1 MKKITLLF
9 LFVLVGMQA
18 FAQPSTIT
26 ITAPTDATSVR
37 ITGPWWEWNPTGGP
51 IATLNPDGTWLI
63 SLTSGA
69 GAMEYLIVVD
79 GVQENLIDNSQGGE
93 CTARVDAGNIVTD
106 SSNYANRKWLPT
118 DGVDYSETYDD
129 CSQMVFPDTDISTPV
144 TLPLDFSDDNQLFT
158 YVGNSEG
165 GSVVM
170 EAGKMR
176 FNGNGH
182 IYDNAYLDLTSTFS
196 LMDAA
201 NNTFTI
207 TMDPLLVPAGEER
220 THLIKASIG
229 IGAAVEL
236 TGKSIG
242 SGVQDVTFNFG
253 AMGAE
258 PWDRITIFMDFNTD
272 KVTDYLISSIT
283 LGADPAAT
291 CTDGIQNGDE
301 TGVDCGG
308 SCDEQ
313 CIVIALPLDFS
324 DDNQLFTYV
333 GNGEGGSVVMEAGKM
348 RFNGNGHIYD
358 NAYLD
363 LTSTFSLM
371 DAANNTFT
379 ITMDPL
385 LVPAGEERTH
395 LIKASIGIG
404 AAVELTGKSIGS
416 GVQDVTF
423 NFGAMGAEPWDR
435 ITIFM
440 DFNTD
445 KVTDYLISSIT
456 LGADPVE
463 PEVLPTTAAP
473 SPTNSD
479 VTILSIYNDTGSFT
493 GVSQEWTQ
501 EYDFGTN
508 QGNRDLD
515 ATDGV
520 NNALKMDF
528 SLSGWGAG
536 AAIRDISNQTH
547 LHFDYFAPAGD
558 AGTNGHEFKF
568 IIIGDGQGEKDYFFK
583 TTGGDAVIEFDQWVS
598 VDIPLSHYEALGFTK
613 DKFLQ
618 YKLGSTSVLNT
629 KVVYFDNIYFYNEAN
644 LGLDSSNA
652 LSMSLYP
659 NPAKG
664 SLNIS
669 AQNKI
674 ESATI
679 YNVLG
684 KKIKS
689 FTVNA
694 KTSSLDVS
702 GLSRGIYILKYTA
715 NNAVGSMKFIKE

>member
-1 MKKITLLF
+1 M
-9 LFVLVGMQA
+9 
-18 FAQPSTIT
+18 
-26 ITAPTDATSVR
+26 
-37 ITGPWWEWNPTGGP
+37 
-51 IATLNPDGTWLI
+51 
-63 SLTSGA
+63 
-69 GAMEYLIVVD
+69 
-79 GVQENLIDNSQGGE
+79 
-93 CTARVDAGNIVTD
+93 
-106 SSNYANRKWLPT
+106 
-118 DGVDYSETYDD
+118 
-129 CSQMVFPDTDISTPV
+129 
-144 TLPLDFSDDNQLFT
+144 
-158 YVGNSEG
+158 
-165 GSVVM
+165 
-170 EAGKMR
+170 
-176 FNGNGH
+176 
-182 IYDNAYLDLTSTFS
+182 
-196 LMDAA
+196 
-201 NNTFTI
+201 
-207 TMDPLLVPAGEER
+207 
-220 THLIKASIG
+220 
-229 IGAAVEL
+229 
-236 TGKSIG
+236 
-242 SGVQDVTFNFG
+242 
-253 AMGAE
+253 
-258 PWDRITIFMDFNTD
+258 
-272 KVTDYLISSIT
+272 
-283 LGADPAAT
+283 
-291 CTDGIQNGDE
+291 
-301 TGVDCGG
+301 
-308 SCDEQ
+308 
-313 CIVIALPLDFS
+313 
-324 DDNQLFTYV
+324 
-333 GNGEGGSVVMEAGKM
+333 
-348 RFNGNGHIYD
+348 
-358 NAYLD
+358 
-363 LTSTFSLM
+363 
-371 DAANNTFT
+371 
-379 ITMDPL
+379 
-385 LVPAGEERTH
+385 
-395 LIKASIGIG
+395 
-404 AAVELTGKSIGS
+404 
-416 GVQDVTF
+416 
-423 NFGAMGAEPWDR
+423 
-435 ITIFM
+435 
-440 DFNTD
+440 
-445 KVTDYLISSIT
+445 
-456 LGADPVE
+456 E

-493 GVSQEWTQ
+493 GVSQVWSQ

-508 QGNRDLD
+508 QGNKDLD
-515 ATDGV
+515 PTDGV

>member
-37 ITGPWWEWNPTGGP
+37 ITGPWWGWNVNTGP
-51 IATLNPDGTWLI
+51 LATKNTDGTWLI
-63 SLTSGA
+63 SLTSSA
-69 GAMEYLIVVD
+69 TAMEYLIVVD
-79 GVQENLIDNSQGGE
+79 GVQENLIDNAQGGE
-93 CTARVDAGNIVTD
+93 CTARADAGNINTD
-106 SSNYANRKWLPT
+106 NNTYANRLWLPT

-129 CSQMVFPDTDISTPV
+129 CSQMVFPDTGNSTPI

-158 YVGNSEG
+158 YVGNGNG

-170 EAGKMR
+170 ETGKMR
-176 FNGNGH
+176 FNGNGQV
-182 IYDNAYLDLTSTFS
+182 DDQAYLDLTTSIS
-196 LMDAA
+196 LMDTA
-201 NNTFTI
+201 NNTI
-207 TMDPLLVPAGEER
+207 TVTMEPIGVPDGEVR
-220 THLIKASIG
+220 THLFKVQLDPLS
-229 IGAAVEL
+229 GAVRSVE
-236 TGKSIG
+236 GQSIG
-242 SGVQDVTFNFG
+242 SAEQQVTFNFG
-253 AMGAE
+253 NE
-258 PWDRITIFMDFNTD
+258 
-272 KVTDYLISSIT
+272 
-283 LGADPAAT
+283 GADT
-291 CTDGIQNGDE
+291 WG
-301 TGVDCGG
+301 
-308 SCDEQ
+308 
-313 CIVIALPLDFS
+313 
-324 DDNQLFTYV
+324 
-333 GNGEGGSVVMEAGKM
+333 
-348 RFNGNGHIYD
+348 
-358 NAYLD
+358 
-363 LTSTFSLM
+363 
-371 DAANNTFT
+371 
-379 ITMDPL
+379 
-385 LVPAGEERTH
+385 
-395 LIKASIGIG
+395 
-404 AAVELTGKSIGS
+404 
-416 GVQDVTF
+416 
-423 NFGAMGAEPWDR
+423 R
-435 ITIFM
+435 IILFM

-493 GVSQEWTQ
+493 GVSQVWSQ

-508 QGNRDLD
+508 QGNKDLD
-515 ATDGV
+515 PTDGV

-583 TTGGDAVIEFDQWVS
+583 TTGGDAVIEFGQWVS

-652 LSMSLYP
+652 FSMSLYP

-664 SLNIS
+664 TLNIS
-669 AQNKI
+669 AKNTI
-674 ESATI
+674 ENATI

-715 NNAVGSMKFIKE
+715 NNAVGSMKFVKE

>member
-18 FAQPSTIT
+18 FAQPSSIT
-26 ITAPTDATSVR
+26 VTAPTDATSVK
-37 ITGPWWEWNPTGGP
+37 ITGPWWEWNPAGGP
-51 IATLNPDGTWLI
+51 DAVQNTDGTWTFTLNGGG
-63 SLTSGA
+63 T
-69 GAMEYLIVVD
+69 AMEYLYVIN
-79 GVQENLIDNSQGGE
+79 GVQEVLWDNAANAE
-93 CTARVDAGNIVTD
+93 CATRIDAGNLVTD
-106 SSNYANRKWLPT
+106 YSSWGNRVWKAT
-118 DGVDYSETYDD
+118 DGLIYSEIFDD
-129 CSQMVFPDTDISTPV
+129 CSPMVFPDTDISTPV

-158 YVGNSEG
+158 YVGNS
-165 GSVVM
+165 
-170 EAGKMR
+170 
-176 FNGNGH
+176 
-182 IYDNAYLDLTSTFS
+182 
-196 LMDAA
+196 
-201 NNTFTI
+201 
-207 TMDPLLVPAGEER
+207 
-220 THLIKASIG
+220 
-229 IGAAVEL
+229 
-236 TGKSIG
+236 
-242 SGVQDVTFNFG
+242 
-253 AMGAE
+253 
-258 PWDRITIFMDFNTD
+258 
-272 KVTDYLISSIT
+272 
-283 LGADPAAT
+283 
-291 CTDGIQNGDE
+291 
-301 TGVDCGG
+301 
-308 SCDEQ
+308 
-313 CIVIALPLDFS
+313 
-324 DDNQLFTYV
+324 
-333 GNGEGGSVVMEAGKM
+333 EGGSVVMEAGKM